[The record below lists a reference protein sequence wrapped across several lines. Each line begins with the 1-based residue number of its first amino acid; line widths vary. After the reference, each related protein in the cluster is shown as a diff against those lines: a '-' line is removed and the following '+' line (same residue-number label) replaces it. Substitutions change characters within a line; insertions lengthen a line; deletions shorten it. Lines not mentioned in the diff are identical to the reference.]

1 MIEAAQARCP
11 DLRACSFDRGFHS
24 PANRL
29 RLDQLLEHNVLP
41 RKGRLNRGDRVREED
56 PAFVAARRQHP
67 AVESAIHNLEHRGLD
82 RMRAY
87 GADGFAR
94 VVALGLLYDDDRLNA
109 LFVCRNASGQ
119 PAGAEI
125 LGIAPRAD
133 RKPFRGMASGSR
145 KARSG
150 FWLPCDR
157 SPPVPIILTES
168 AVDAISARSLSIV
181 GTRENGAAV
190 VSTAGVVSAV
200 PPWIEGRKPK
210 KIVCAYDADSAGN
223 AAAGRLVAN
232 DPRVIKMR
240 PASAKDWNDMRRRR

>member
-1 MIEAAQARCP
+1 
-11 DLRACSFDRGFHS
+11 
-24 PANRL
+24 
-29 RLDQLLEHNVLP
+29 VLP